1 MEDRERVWFLRPLRD
16 LEEHPMDLA
25 VRAPYFPVA
34 QTSPTGHRQAWV
46 TTF

>member
-25 VRAPYFPVA
+25 VRMLHFFA
-34 QTSPTGHRQAWV
+34 V
-46 TTF
+46 TDLMDWL